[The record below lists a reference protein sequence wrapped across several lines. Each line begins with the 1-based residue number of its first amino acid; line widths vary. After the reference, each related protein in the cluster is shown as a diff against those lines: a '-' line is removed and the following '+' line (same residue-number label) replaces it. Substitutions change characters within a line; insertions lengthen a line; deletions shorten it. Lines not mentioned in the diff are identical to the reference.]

1 MRPAFLNIRV
11 IYLLLIIILLVP
23 SGLNASNNKLTIFYA
38 ANLTSV
44 ISELGREFNQLHP
57 DIELATESSGS
68 ILAIKKVTDL
78 NRSADMIFVADYKLI
93 DKMLAPK
100 YTNWGIA
107 FYRDRVV
114 IAFTEKSRYTNEIDS
129 KNWFRILMRPDVKYG
144 YANPNLAPVGYNTLI
159 AWKLADIYYKEKI
172 ENKTIYEAL
181 KEKCPEDYV
190 RPDVSELIP
199 TLESMSLDY
208 LFLYQSTAEQHN
220 LKFIQLP
227 EEIDLGNEKLEELYK
242 QAGIEITDQK
252 GVNQITFGKPIIF
265 AFTILNDAPNKN
277 AAIDFAKLLLGEK
290 GRAIMKK
297 NFQPQVVPAIAINKE
312 NIPEELK
319 TFITP

>member
-1 MRPAFLNIRV
+1 
-11 IYLLLIIILLVP
+11 VP
-23 SGLNASNNKLTIFYA
+23 SGLSASNNKLTIFYA

>member
-1 MRPAFLNIRV
+1 MRPVFLNIRV

>member
-1 MRPAFLNIRV
+1 MRPTFLNIRV
-11 IYLLLIIILLVP
+11 IYILLIIILLLP
-23 SGLNASNNKLTIFYA
+23 SGLSASNNKLTIFYA

-44 ISELGREFNQLHP
+44 MNELGREFNQLYP

-78 NRSADMIFVADYKLI
+78 NRPADMIFVADYKLI

-107 FYRDRVV
+107 FYKDRIV

-159 AWKLADIYYKEKI
+159 TWELADLYYNEKI
-172 ENKTIYEAL
+172 NNKTIYEAL

-242 QAGIEITDQK
+242 KATIEITDQK
-252 GVNQITFGKPIIF
+252 GVNHVTFGKSIVF

-319 TFITP
+319 TFTAP